1 MLVVPLF
8 TSFTRPF
15 LPFSARRMTASSFLP
30 SLLRMAFS
38 ASGAVAVMSSSAPA
52 FSTPVLL
59 METLPLPMAGASL
72 VPVAVMVPPVIVI
85 LLESPL

>member
-1 MLVVPLF
+1 
-8 TSFTRPF
+8 
-15 LPFSARRMTASSFLP
+15 
-30 SLLRMAFS
+30 MAFS